1 MFKFAGNLA
10 FFGLLAAAAI
20 ATTPTA
26 AEAKGA
32 IVINTGEDFFEAGPI
47 PELAE
52 HENPEFRKLQAGFKC
67 EVMGIFWAYLHW
79 WDCEPVLF
87 YKQGDTYNYLND
99 EGAKALVLSKYS
111 QKDMKMS
118 FWAANGRWVFAGIV
132 LFIFIL
138 IPILVRRGKRRAAA
152 A

>member
-1 MFKFAGNLA
+1 MRKFVH
-10 FFGLLAAAAI
+10 LLSVLSMLTVGAI
-20 ATTPTA
+20 ALGPSE
-26 AEAKGA
+26 AEAKG
-32 IVINTGEDFFEAGPI
+32 IMIINTGEDFFEAGPL

-67 EVMGIFWAYLHW
+67 EVFGVFWAYLHW

-99 EGAKALVLSKYS
+99 ETAKALVTAKYS

-118 FWAANGRWVFAGIV
+118 FWAANGRWIFAGLI
-132 LFIFIL
+132 LLLIL
-138 IPILVRRGKRRAAA
+138 IPILKRMGRGRA
-152 A
+152 